1 VSADSPVTTTYT
13 KDHTIMAQPPT
24 TRARARWHVDRATSL
39 PEIWACIAVWAG
51 LVGAWRLTGVCRAA
65 RAGVKEY
72 LGTLPGLVVVYGGG
86 TLAAGMASNV
96 WRLDLVSLRWAPMP
110 STVFARPEHTCCVV
124 RRSVAV
130 IGGFLMSEVAGG
142 TANSSVEVLTP
153 VQGAA
158 FTTLPQLSCGGI
170 EGAAA
175 IVVEESHSA
184 AGQVLLLG
192 GVDPSHHIMSTVQL
206 VDLATGVCTLQPQ
219 LLCRRAYLAAARL
232 SDGRVVCA
240 GGVGGLSSAEVLSP
254 PEQEA
259 HTTAWTWTQLPNMS
273 VARFDCSGCV
283 MSDGRF
289 AVLGGAGSI
298 SSCEA
303 LTLGDGAHWRPLPSM
318 HDTRYRF
325 ACAAVAGCII
335 VAGGQRRQ
343 SAEVFDEALGRWL
356 RLPHDLPY
364 VGRQGMSSTLL

>member
-1 VSADSPVTTTYT
+1 
-13 KDHTIMAQPPT
+13 MAHPPT

-72 LGTLPGLVVVYGGG
+72 LGTLPGLVVVYGGWA
-86 TLAAGMASNV
+86 LANGMISNV
-96 WRLDLVSLRWAPMP
+96 WRLDLVSLRWAPM
-110 STVFARPEHTCCVV
+110 SSMVLERFDHTCCVV

-130 IGGFLMSEVAGG
+130 IGGFLMSGISG
-142 TANSSVEVLTP
+142 DTTTASVEVLSP
-153 VQGAA
+153 GEGAA
-158 FTTLPQLSCGGI
+158 ITASLPPLSCGGI
-170 EGAAA
+170 SGAAA
-175 IVVEESHSA
+175 ITVKESHSA

-192 GVDPSHHIMSTVQL
+192 GAYHSHNILSTVQL
-206 VDLATGVCTLQPQ
+206 VDLATGVCTPQPP
-219 LLCRRAYLAAARL
+219 LLHMRAYLAAAQL
-232 SDGRVVCA
+232 PDGRVVCA
-240 GGVGGLSSAEVLSP
+240 GGVGGGSSAEVLVP

-259 HTTAWTWTQLPNMS
+259 HTTAWTWTQLPNMT

-318 HDTRYRF
+318 HDSRQGF

-335 VAGGQRRQ
+335 VAGGHDRQ

-364 VGRQGMSSTLL
+364 VGRQGMSSALL

>member
-1 VSADSPVTTTYT
+1 
-13 KDHTIMAQPPT
+13 MAHPPT

-96 WRLDLVSLRWAPMP
+96 WRLDLVSLRWASMP
-110 STVFARPEHTCCVV
+110 STVRAWSDHTCCVV

-130 IGGFLMSEVAGG
+130 IGGRVVIEVAGG
-142 TANSSVEVLTP
+142 TATSSVEVLSP
-153 VQGAA
+153 GQGAA
-158 FTTLPQLSCGGI
+158 FTSLPPLSCGGI
-170 EGAAA
+170 QGAAA
-175 IVVEESHSA
+175 IAVEESHSA
-184 AGQVLLLG
+184 AGQMLLLG
-192 GVDPSHHIMSTVQL
+192 GVDHSHHSMSTVQL
-206 VDLATGVCTLQPQ
+206 VDLATGVCTLQPP
-219 LLCRRAYLAAARL
+219 LLHARACLAAARL
-232 SDGRVVCA
+232 PDGRVVCA
-240 GGVGGLSSAEVLSP
+240 GGFSGGPSTAEVLEP
-254 PEQEA
+254 PQQGA
-259 HTTAWTWTQLPNMS
+259 NTTAWTWTQLPNMS
-273 VARFDCSGCV
+273 VARYDCSGCV

-289 AVLGGAGSI
+289 AVLGGGGDI

-318 HDTRYRF
+318 HDSRDNF

-335 VAGGQRRQ
+335 VAGGQYRQ
-343 SAEVFDEALGRWL
+343 SAEVFEEALGRWL
-356 RLPHDLPY
+356 RLPHDLPH
-364 VGRQGMSSTLL
+364 VGRRGMSSALL